1 MEEFHMSL
9 FLSIT
14 QLTATLTIIGY
25 IIYWIKCKITT
36 KPKILR
42 KRQLSKWLFVYIILL
57 LVTGTMVGKIDSK
70 ESTDNAVKTPT
81 AENRGDKSQFS
92 KATAK
97 TALDHFNSMSS
108 KQMNQYNT
116 RLATALKTQQ
126 RLANDNKQYLYLQ
139 FINDM
144 AFHEHVG
151 LDIHVTSE
159 FLSGNNSQKTALAN
173 LFREFSIDQL
183 SKQGFNIVKSPYGL
197 RSKIYFN
204 DEEIGR
210 SKMMSE
216 SSFKWND

>member
-1 MEEFHMSL
+1 MSL
-9 FLSIT
+9 LLSIT

-97 TALDHFNSMSS
+97 NVFRIFSRVFAG
-108 KQMNQYNT
+108 
-116 RLATALKTQQ
+116 RL
-126 RLANDNKQYLYLQ
+126 
-139 FINDM
+139 
-144 AFHEHVG
+144 
-151 LDIHVTSE
+151 S
-159 FLSGNNSQKTALAN
+159 
-173 LFREFSIDQL
+173 
-183 SKQGFNIVKSPYGL
+183 
-197 RSKIYFN
+197 
-204 DEEIGR
+204 
-210 SKMMSE
+210 
-216 SSFKWND
+216 